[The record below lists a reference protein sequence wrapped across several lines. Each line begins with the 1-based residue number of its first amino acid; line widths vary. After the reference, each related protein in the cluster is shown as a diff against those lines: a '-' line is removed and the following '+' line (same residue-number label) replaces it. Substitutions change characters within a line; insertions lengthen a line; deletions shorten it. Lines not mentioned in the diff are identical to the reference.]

1 MLVLF
6 GGRKLPDLANSL
18 GRSMKEFKK
27 GIGAEPVA
35 EQAPTPQPM
44 AAAQAGAHCKNPLE
58 TGCSHCPRRGTPMAQ
73 DPLF

>member
-1 MLVLF
+1 
-6 GGRKLPDLANSL
+6 
-18 GRSMKEFKK
+18 MKEFKK